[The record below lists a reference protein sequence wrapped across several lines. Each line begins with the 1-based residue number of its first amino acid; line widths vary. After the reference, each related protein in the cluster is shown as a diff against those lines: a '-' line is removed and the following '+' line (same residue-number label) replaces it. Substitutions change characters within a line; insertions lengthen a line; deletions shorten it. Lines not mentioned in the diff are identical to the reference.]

1 MTTKA
6 RRVNQLHHEAMEF
19 ADESFVARLEKDRER
34 YLHFTRLALEKEAA
48 AADLMVDEEDIE
60 PTRSVLHR
68 SAATLA
74 WRCGRFDE
82 AEKLI
87 YRALAGN
94 PRSDIEWELKDLLGT
109 VNLAKEGIHLGEGQ
123 LQFSLHGSQIGYG
136 KAAVEELTSRAPSIA
151 TLLRISAKSALQNAC
166 DTVSRKQSE
175 LGDIPVFIEGLAAGS
190 CIVKLRLGE
199 PVQDTLPGFGRFN
212 DAIKPFFEYMNLLEQ
227 GETYE
232 LEKTIDDPAEF
243 RDFVKASIE
252 VAPDGER
259 ISSVKFQSVIDEHL
273 KVVSLH
279 TTQSSLEGLQ
289 LPHIPSVESGLEV
302 TEQAIVKTGVL
313 RVGNA
318 LDNEIKTL
326 CILATDGE
334 GNWHIEGAEDL
345 KDEIVRQYFKRRI
358 VVHGKRMKRA
368 NVVRHIL
375 VSSKEDVRLI
385 AENELQDMDSG
396 EHKKLV

>member
-1 MTTKA
+1 MNQNAHK
-6 RRVNQLHHEAMEF
+6 VKQLHREAMKF
-19 ADESFVARLEKDRER
+19 ADEADLAKLFGER
-34 YLHFTRLALEKEAA
+34 AKFLQLTKQAFEKEKA
-48 AADLMVDEEDIE
+48 AADLMKDIDVE
-60 PTRSVLHR
+60 PSRGVLHR

-74 WRCGRFDE
+74 WRCGLFDQS
-82 AEKLI
+82 EKLI

-94 PRSDIEWELKDLLGT
+94 PRSDIEWQLKDLLGT

-123 LQFSLHGSQIGYG
+123 LLFSLHGSQIGYG

-151 TLLRISAKSALQNAC
+151 TMLRISATSALKDVRDA
-166 DTVSRKQSE
+166 VSRKQPE

-199 PVQDTLPGFGRFN
+199 PIQESLPGFGRFN
-212 DAIKPFFEYMNLLEQ
+212 DAIKPFLENMNLLEQ

-232 LEKTIDDPAEF
+232 LEKTIDDPIEF

-252 VAPDGER
+252 LAPDGEK
-259 ISSVKFQSVIDEHL
+259 ISSVKFQSVIDGHL

-279 TTQSSLEGLQ
+279 TTQSTLEGLQ
-289 LPHIPSVESGLEV
+289 LPRVPSVESRLEV

-318 LDNEIKTL
+318 LDNEVKTL

-334 GNWHIEGAEDL
+334 GNWHIEGTEDL

-375 VSSKEDVRLI
+375 VNRKEDVRLD
-385 AENELQDMDSG
+385 AEKDFCETSMGASKTLI
-396 EHKKLV
+396 

>member
-1 MTTKA
+1 MNQNAHK
-6 RRVNQLHHEAMEF
+6 VKQLHREAMKF
-19 ADESFVARLEKDRER
+19 ADEADLAKLFGER
-34 YLHFTRLALEKEAA
+34 AKFLQLTKQAFEKEKA
-48 AADLMVDEEDIE
+48 AADLMKDIDVE
-60 PTRSVLHR
+60 PSRGVLHR

-74 WRCGRFDE
+74 WRCGLFDQS
-82 AEKLI
+82 EKLI

-94 PRSDIEWELKDLLGT
+94 PRSDIEWQLKDLLGT

-123 LQFSLHGSQIGYG
+123 LLFSLHGSQIGYG

-151 TLLRISAKSALQNAC
+151 TMLRISATSALKDVRDA
-166 DTVSRKQSE
+166 VSRKQPE

-199 PVQDTLPGFGRFN
+199 PIQESLPGFGRFN
-212 DAIKPFFEYMNLLEQ
+212 DAIKPFLENMNLLGQ

-232 LEKTIDDPAEF
+232 LEKTIDDPIEF

-252 VAPDGER
+252 LAPDGEK
-259 ISSVKFQSVIDEHL
+259 ISSVKFQSVIDGHL

-279 TTQSSLEGLQ
+279 TTQSTLEGLQ
-289 LPHIPSVESGLEV
+289 LPRVPSVESRLEV

-318 LDNEIKTL
+318 LDNEVKTL

-334 GNWHIEGAEDL
+334 GNWHIEGTEDL

-375 VSSKEDVRLI
+375 VNRKEDVRLD
-385 AENELQDMDSG
+385 AEKDFCETSMGASKTLI
-396 EHKKLV
+396 

>member
-1 MTTKA
+1 MK
-6 RRVNQLHHEAMEF
+6 F
-19 ADESFVARLEKDRER
+19 ADEADLAKLFGER
-34 YLHFTRLALEKEAA
+34 AKFLQLTKQAFEKEKA
-48 AADLMVDEEDIE
+48 AADLMKDIDVE
-60 PTRSVLHR
+60 PSRGVLHR

-74 WRCGRFDE
+74 WRCGLFDQS
-82 AEKLI
+82 EKLI

-94 PRSDIEWELKDLLGT
+94 PRSDIEWQLKDLLGT

-123 LQFSLHGSQIGYG
+123 LLFSLHGSQIGYG

-151 TLLRISAKSALQNAC
+151 TMLRISATSALKDVRDA
-166 DTVSRKQSE
+166 VSRKQPE

-199 PVQDTLPGFGRFN
+199 PIQESLPGFGRFN
-212 DAIKPFFEYMNLLEQ
+212 DAIKPFLENMNLLEQ

-232 LEKTIDDPAEF
+232 LEKTIDDPIEF

-252 VAPDGER
+252 LAPDGEK
-259 ISSVKFQSVIDEHL
+259 ISSVKFQSVIDGHL

-279 TTQSSLEGLQ
+279 TTQSTLEGLQ
-289 LPHIPSVESGLEV
+289 LPRVPSVESRLEV

-318 LDNEIKTL
+318 LDNEVKTL

-334 GNWHIEGAEDL
+334 GNWHIEGTEDL

-375 VSSKEDVRLI
+375 VNRKEDVRLD
-385 AENELQDMDSG
+385 AEKDFCETSMGASKTLI
-396 EHKKLV
+396 

>member
-1 MTTKA
+1 MK
-6 RRVNQLHHEAMEF
+6 F
-19 ADESFVARLEKDRER
+19 ADEADLAKLFGER
-34 YLHFTRLALEKEAA
+34 AKFLQLTKQAFEKEKA
-48 AADLMVDEEDIE
+48 AADLMKDIDVE
-60 PTRSVLHR
+60 PSRGVLHR

-74 WRCGRFDE
+74 WRCGLFDQS
-82 AEKLI
+82 EKLI

-94 PRSDIEWELKDLLGT
+94 PRSDIEWQLKDLLGT

-123 LQFSLHGSQIGYG
+123 LLFSLHGSQIGYG

-151 TLLRISAKSALQNAC
+151 TMLRISATSALKDVRDA
-166 DTVSRKQSE
+166 VSRKQPE

-199 PVQDTLPGFGRFN
+199 PIQESLPGFGRFN
-212 DAIKPFFEYMNLLEQ
+212 DAIKPFLENMNLLGQ

-232 LEKTIDDPAEF
+232 LEKTIDDPIEF

-252 VAPDGER
+252 LAPDGEK
-259 ISSVKFQSVIDEHL
+259 ISSVKFQSVIDGHL

-279 TTQSSLEGLQ
+279 TTQSTLEGLQ
-289 LPHIPSVESGLEV
+289 LPRVPSVESRLEV

-318 LDNEIKTL
+318 LDNEVKTL

-334 GNWHIEGAEDL
+334 GNWHIEGTEDL

-375 VSSKEDVRLI
+375 VNRKEDVRLD
-385 AENELQDMDSG
+385 AEKDFCETSMGASKTLI
-396 EHKKLV
+396 

>member
-1 MTTKA
+1 MNHNA
-6 RRVNQLHHEAMEF
+6 REVKRLHRIAMEY
-19 ADESFVARLEKDRER
+19 ADEADLAKLLGERDEYLRLMKMA
-34 YLHFTRLALEKEAA
+34 FEKEKA
-48 AADLMVDEEDIE
+48 AADLMADVHVE
-60 PTRSVLHR
+60 PSRGVLHR
-68 SAATLA
+68 SAATLG
-74 WRCGRFDE
+74 WLCGMYVG

-94 PRSDIEWELKDLLGT
+94 PRSDTEWELKDLLGT

-151 TLLRISAKSALQNAC
+151 TMLRISANSALQNAP
-166 DTVSRKQSE
+166 DAVSRKKLE
-175 LGDIPVFIEGLAAGS
+175 IGDIPVFIEGLAAGS

-199 PVQDTLPGFGRFN
+199 PIQESLPGFGRFD
-212 DAIKPFFEYMNLLEQ
+212 DAIKPFFENMNLLEQ

-232 LEKTIDDPAEF
+232 LEKKIDDPKQY
-243 RDFVKASIE
+243 RDFIKASIE
-252 VAPDGER
+252 FAPDGEK
-259 ISSVKFQSVIDEHL
+259 ISTVKLQSVIDEHL
-273 KVVSLH
+273 KVISLN

-289 LPHIPSVESGLEV
+289 LPHIPSVESRLEV

-318 LDNEIKTL
+318 LDNEDKTL
-326 CILATDGE
+326 CTLATDDE

-368 NVVRHIL
+368 NAVRHIL
-375 VSSKEDVRLI
+375 VNRNEDVRLD
-385 AENELQDMDSG
+385 AEKDFCDKSMGAS
-396 EHKKLV
+396 KTLV